1 MKKLPAWA
9 EFGLIPLLNLVVA
22 LGIAGIVVAL
32 LGENPVAAMKV
43 MTQGAFVYD
52 GALGYTLYYMTS
64 LIFTGLAVAV
74 AFQARLFNIGGE
86 GQAYIGGLGA
96 LIIALA
102 VGSWL
107 PGILSIPL
115 SILGAAAFGAL
126 WAFVPGWLQ
135 AYRGSHVVIT
145 TIMFNF
151 IASGVM
157 VAMLAG
163 PLIRPGQPNPESA
176 LIPDSARLPAI
187 HEIAQIFGLQVSNS
201 PLNLAFPIALLAC
214 VVVWALI
221 WRTRWGYALRA
232 IGESEE
238 AAGYAGIKIQ
248 PVIVSAMALSGALA
262 GLMAINVVLGAQGKV
277 TLNFP
282 GGFGFTGIAVALMGR
297 GHPFGILL
305 AALLFGA
312 LVQGGTELDFE
323 FQTITR
329 DMVVLIQGLIILFSG
344 ALALMFV
351 PLLTRIFERIPK
363 SGNRFPD
370 KNAV

>member
-1 MKKLPAWA
+1 VTKLPAWA
-9 EFGLIPLLNLVVA
+9 EFVLIPLLNLA
-22 LGIAGIVVAL
+22 LAFGIAGIVVAL
-32 LGENPVAAMKV
+32 LGESPVAAMKV
-43 MTQGAFVYD
+43 MIQGAFLYD

-96 LIIALA
+96 LVIALS
-102 VGSWL
+102 VGHWL

-126 WAFVPGWLQ
+126 WAFLPGWLQ

-151 IASGVM
+151 IASGIM
-157 VAMLAG
+157 VALLAG

-176 LIPDSARLPAI
+176 LIPDSARLPTI
-187 HEIAQIFGLQVSNS
+187 SEIAQMLGFQVTDS
-201 PLNLAFPIALLAC
+201 PLNLAFPLALIAC
-214 VVVWALI
+214 VGVWALI

-232 IGESEE
+232 MGESED
-238 AAGYAGIKIQ
+238 AAKYAGIKIQ
-248 PVIVSAMALSGALA
+248 PMIVSAMALSGALA
-262 GLMAINVVLGAQGKV
+262 GLMAINVILGAQGKV

-282 GGFGFTGIAVALMGR
+282 AGFGITGIAVALMGR
-297 GHPFGILL
+297 SHPFGIVL
-305 AALLFGA
+305 AALLFAA
-312 LVQGGTELDFE
+312 LFQGGTELDFE

-329 DMVVLIQGLIILFSG
+329 EMVVLIQGLIILFSG

-351 PLLTRIFERIPK
+351 PVLSRILGRP
-363 SGNRFPD
+363 
-370 KNAV
+370 

>member
-1 MKKLPAWA
+1 VTKLPAWA
-9 EFGLIPLLNLVVA
+9 EFGVIPLINLA
-22 LGIAGIVVAL
+22 LAFGLAGIVIAL
-32 LGENPVAAMKV
+32 LGESPLAAMKV
-43 MTQGAFVYD
+43 MIEGAFVDD
-52 GALGYTLYYMTS
+52 GALGYTLYYTTS
-64 LIFTGLAVAV
+64 LIFTGLAAAV
-74 AFQARLFNIGGE
+74 AFQAKLFNIGGE

-96 LIIALA
+96 LLVVLT

-126 WAFVPGWLQ
+126 WAFLPGWLQ

-151 IASGVM
+151 IASGIM
-157 VAMLAG
+157 VALMAG
-163 PLIRPGQPNPESA
+163 PLMRPGQPNPESV
-176 LIPDSARLPAI
+176 LIPDSARLPFI
-187 HEIAQIFGLQVSNS
+187 HEIAQALGLHATRS
-201 PLNLAFPIALLAC
+201 PLNLAFPLALTAC
-214 VVVWALI
+214 LVVWVLI

-232 IGESEE
+232 IGESED
-238 AAGYAGIKIQ
+238 AAVYAGIKVR
-248 PVIVSAMALSGALA
+248 PMIVSAMALSGALA
-262 GLMAINVVLGAQGKV
+262 GLMAINVILGAQGKV

-282 GGFGFTGIAVALMGR
+282 AGFGVTGIAVALMGR
-297 GHPFGILL
+297 SHPFGILL

-329 DMVVLIQGLIILFSG
+329 EMVLLIQGLIILFSG

-351 PLLTRIFERIPK
+351 PVLSRILGR
-363 SGNRFPD
+363 R
-370 KNAV
+370 

>member
-1 MKKLPAWA
+1 VTKLPAWA
-9 EFGLIPLLNLVVA
+9 EFGLIPLINLSLA
-22 LGIAGIVVAL
+22 FGIAGIVVAL
-32 LGENPVAAMKV
+32 VGESPVAAMRV
-43 MTQGAFVYD
+43 MIEGAFVYD
-52 GALGYTLYYMTS
+52 GALGYTLYYTTS

-96 LIIALA
+96 VVTALA
-102 VGSWL
+102 LGSWL

-126 WAFVPGWLQ
+126 WAYLPGWLQ

-157 VAMLAG
+157 VALLAG
-163 PLIRPGQPNPESA
+163 PLIRPGQSNPESA
-176 LIPDSARLPAI
+176 LIPDSARLPTI
-187 HEIAQIFGLQVSNS
+187 SEIAQILGLQVTES
-201 PLNLAFPIALLAC
+201 PLNLAFPLALIAC
-214 VVVWALI
+214 VGVWALI

-232 IGESEE
+232 MGESED
-238 AAGYAGIKIQ
+238 AAEYAGIRIQ
-248 PVIVSAMALSGALA
+248 PMIVSAMALSGALA
-262 GLMAINVVLGAQGKV
+262 GLMAINVILGAQGKV

-282 GGFGFTGIAVALMGR
+282 SGFGFTGIAVALMGR
-297 GHPFGILL
+297 SHPFGILL

-329 DMVVLIQGLIILFSG
+329 EMVVLIQGLIILFSG

-351 PLLTRIFERIPK
+351 PVLSRILGRP
-363 SGNRFPD
+363 
-370 KNAV
+370 

>member
-1 MKKLPAWA
+1 MTKLPAWA
-9 EFGLIPLLNLVVA
+9 EFGLIPLINLSLA
-22 LGIAGIVVAL
+22 FGIAGIVVAL
-32 LGENPVAAMKV
+32 VGESPVAAMRV
-43 MTQGAFVYD
+43 MIEGAFVYD
-52 GALGYTLYYMTS
+52 GALGYTLYYTTS

-96 LIIALA
+96 VVTALA
-102 VGSWL
+102 LGSWL

-126 WAFVPGWLQ
+126 WAYLPGWLQ

-157 VAMLAG
+157 VALLAG
-163 PLIRPGQPNPESA
+163 PLIRPGQSNPESA
-176 LIPDSARLPAI
+176 LIPDSARLPTI
-187 HEIAQIFGLQVSNS
+187 SEIAQILGLQVTES
-201 PLNLAFPIALLAC
+201 PLNLAFPLALIAC
-214 VVVWALI
+214 VGVWALI

-232 IGESEE
+232 MGESED
-238 AAGYAGIKIQ
+238 AAEYAGIRIQ
-248 PVIVSAMALSGALA
+248 PMIVSAMALSGALA
-262 GLMAINVVLGAQGKV
+262 GLMAINVILGAQGKV

-282 GGFGFTGIAVALMGR
+282 SGFGFTGIAVALMGR
-297 GHPFGILL
+297 SHPFGILL

-329 DMVVLIQGLIILFSG
+329 EMVVLIQGLIILFSG

-351 PLLTRIFERIPK
+351 PVLSRILGRP
-363 SGNRFPD
+363 
-370 KNAV
+370 

>member
-1 MKKLPAWA
+1 VTKLPAWA
-9 EFGLIPLLNLVVA
+9 EFGLIPLINLSLA
-22 LGIAGIVVAL
+22 FGIAGIVVAL
-32 LGENPVAAMKV
+32 VGESPVAAMRV
-43 MTQGAFVYD
+43 MIEGAFVYD
-52 GALGYTLYYMTS
+52 GALGYTLYYTTS

-96 LIIALA
+96 VVTALA
-102 VGSWL
+102 LGSWL

-126 WAFVPGWLQ
+126 WAYLPGWLQ
-135 AYRGSHVVIT
+135 GYRGSHVVIT

-157 VAMLAG
+157 VALLAG
-163 PLIRPGQPNPESA
+163 PLIRPGQSNPESA
-176 LIPDSARLPAI
+176 LIPDSARLPTI
-187 HEIAQIFGLQVSNS
+187 SEIAQILGLQVTES
-201 PLNLAFPIALLAC
+201 PLNLAFPLALIAC
-214 VVVWALI
+214 VGVWALI

-232 IGESEE
+232 MGESED
-238 AAGYAGIKIQ
+238 AAEYAGIRIQ
-248 PVIVSAMALSGALA
+248 PMIVSAMALSGALA
-262 GLMAINVVLGAQGKV
+262 GLMAINVILGAQGKV

-282 GGFGFTGIAVALMGR
+282 SGFGFTGIAVALMGR
-297 GHPFGILL
+297 SHPFGILL

-329 DMVVLIQGLIILFSG
+329 EMVVLIQGLIILFSG

-351 PLLTRIFERIPK
+351 PVLSRILGRP
-363 SGNRFPD
+363 
-370 KNAV
+370 

>member
-1 MKKLPAWA
+1 MTKLPAWA
-9 EFGLIPLLNLVVA
+9 EFGLIPLMNLA
-22 LGIAGIVVAL
+22 LAFGIAGIVVAL
-32 LGENPVAAMKV
+32 LGENPFAALKV
-43 MTQGAFVYD
+43 MIQGAFIYD
-52 GALGYTLYYMTS
+52 GALGYTLYYTTS

-96 LIIALA
+96 LLIALA

-107 PGILSIPL
+107 PGVLSVPL

-151 IASGVM
+151 IASGIM
-157 VAMLAG
+157 VALVAG
-163 PLIRPGQPNPESA
+163 PLMRPGQPNPESM
-176 LIPDSARLPAI
+176 LIPDSARLPFI
-187 HEIAQIFGLQVSNS
+187 HEIAQTLGLQLARS
-201 PLNLAFPIALLAC
+201 PLNLAFPLALIAC
-214 VVVWALI
+214 VAVWALI

-232 IGESEE
+232 MGESED
-238 AAGYAGIKIQ
+238 AAQYAGIKIR
-248 PVIVSAMALSGALA
+248 PMIVSAMALSGALA
-262 GLMAINVVLGAQGKV
+262 GLMAINIILGAQGKV
-277 TLNFP
+277 TINFP
-282 GGFGFTGIAVALMGR
+282 SGFGFTGIAVALMGR
-297 GHPFGILL
+297 AHPLGILL

-329 DMVVLIQGLIILFSG
+329 EMVLLIQGLIILFSG

-351 PLLTRIFERIPK
+351 PVLSRMLRR
-363 SGNRFPD
+363 R
-370 KNAV
+370 